1 MNKNTDRQEFLEV
14 VALCG
19 STKFK
24 EEFEKVNRAL
34 TLEGKIIIS
43 VGVFSHSEELLLT
56 RIQKGILDKIH
67 KRKIDMANSIMVLD
81 VNRYIGDSTKGEI
94 EYAEK
99 QGKKVNYYSQYFD
112 I

>member
-1 MNKNTDRQEFLEV
+1 MNENTDRQKFLEV

-34 TLEGKIIIS
+34 TLEGKIVIS
-43 VGVFSHSEELLLT
+43 VGVFGHSEKLLLT
-56 RIQKGILDKIH
+56 KTQKEILDKIH
-67 KRKIDMANSIMVLD
+67 RGKIDIADSIMVLD
-81 VNRYIGDSTKGEI
+81 VNGYIGDSTKGEI
-94 EYAEK
+94 EYAEM
-99 QGKKVNYYSQYFD
+99 QGKKVNYYSQYFN